1 MSRIDT
7 YLSNVDRLKATG
19 LRLASNSHI
28 VLNFPSGDRDAT
40 KKTSHSQLTYMIQ
53 EIAPHDA
60 IDTIQRG
67 QKSSFVYQAPHGPYD
82 FEVTPN
88 NSLWTVLA
96 TPSPSS
102 ACSAEDT
109 LEKKTR
115 VDRMR
120 DQDGAQNQTGIPSPK
135 DSIATPSLPTRT
147 EPETTANKHTATDVK
162 PVCAVA
168 EPADGTWLNGLLK
181 KMMDAGCSDMHLS
194 AESPPYWRLDG
205 EIEPIEEQQA
215 LSVEFLEEQIRS
227 ISPPENQEEFGR
239 RNDTDFAYEVPGL
252 SRFRVNVF
260 RDRKGVGAV
269 LRNIPFEIPSAE
281 QLGLPPAILEMAN
294 LSKGLVLVTGPTGS
308 GKSTT
313 LAALIDY
320 INQTRKDHL
329 ITIEDPI
336 EFVHSN
342 KQCLVNQREIHRHTN
357 SFKDALRAALREDPD
372 IVLVGEMRDL
382 ETIEIAVETAETGH
396 LVFGTLHT
404 TTAPSTVDRI
414 IDQFPSDRQEQ
425 IRQMLSSSLKGVVSQ
440 VLCRKRGGGRVAAHE
455 ILVGTSAA
463 ANLIREAKTFQLF
476 SLMQTGKNLGMCKM
490 EDTLLKLV
498 SEDLVD
504 PMEAYRKA
512 NNKQEFASLLERAG
526 ISIDSAG

>member
-1 MSRIDT
+1 MSLIDT
-7 YLSNVDRLKATG
+7 YLNNVDRLKATG
-19 LRLASNSHI
+19 LQLASNSNI
-28 VLNFPSGDRDAT
+28 VLKFPSGDRDAT
-40 KKTSHSQLTYMIQ
+40 KKTSHSQLMHMIE
-53 EIAPHDA
+53 EIAPREA
-60 IDTIQRG
+60 ISSIKNG
-67 QKSSFVYQAPHGPYD
+67 EKSSFVYTTPDRSYD
-82 FEVTPN
+82 IEITAD
-88 NSLWTVLA
+88 NSLCTVLA
-96 TPSPSS
+96 TPSLPPSEDDQKAPERAPKDLETPLPSRGEHRAGHSEPDENEGEDKEPTAATCQDSS
-102 ACSAEDT
+102 AESE
-109 LEKKTR
+109 
-115 VDRMR
+115 
-120 DQDGAQNQTGIPSPK
+120 GIQSSPPRILSDPSQ
-135 DSIATPSLPTRT
+135 
-147 EPETTANKHTATDVK
+147 
-162 PVCAVA
+162 AV
-168 EPADGTWLNGLLK
+168 WLNGLLAQ
-181 KMMDAGCSDMHLS
+181 MMEAGCSDMHLS

-205 EIEPIEEQQA
+205 QIEPIEGEAA
-215 LSVEFLEEQIRS
+215 LSVAFLEEQIRS
-227 ISPPENQEEFGR
+227 ISPPENREEFER
-239 RNDTDFAYEVPGL
+239 RNDTDFAYEVSGL

-269 LRNIPFEIPSAE
+269 LRNIPFQIPSAE
-281 QLGLPPAILEMAN
+281 ELGLPPAILDMAN

-313 LAALIDY
+313 LAALIDH

-342 KQCLVNQREIHRHTN
+342 KRCLVNQREIQRHTN

-440 VLCRKRGGGRVAAHE
+440 VLCRKKGGGRVAAHE
-455 ILVGTSAA
+455 ILIGTSAA
-463 ANLIREAKTFQLF
+463 SNLIREAKTFQLF

-498 SEDLVD
+498 SDDLVD

-512 NNKQEFASLLERAG
+512 NNKQEFKGLLEREG
-526 ISIDSAG
+526 IHLETVE